1 MRDRATEALDDYDP
15 SRPTYEIW
23 LDGVR
28 FASTQIPALAKKM
41 YDGMTSEESG
51 RRYGNRV
58 VEFKVVNDRRAT
70 ER

>member
-1 MRDRATEALDDYDP
+1 MHDSVIASIDMDLG
-15 SRPTYEIW
+15 RPIYEIW
-23 LDGVR
+23 LDGKR

-51 RRYGNRV
+51 RRYGNRL
-58 VEFKVVNDRRAT
+58 VEFKVVNDRRLV